1 MRIVLV
7 NRYFHPDES
16 ATSRMVSSLAFG
28 LVSAGISVEILTS
41 RHRHDD
47 PLAALPGAETIGGVT
62 INRIGTSRFGRSRL
76 AGRAAD
82 YASFH
87 ASAALWCLRHL
98 RRGDIV
104 IACTD
109 PPLLSVSV
117 AVATAMRRGR
127 LVNWL
132 HDVFPEVAIELSLV
146 ARQGRLARLSLAVR
160 DWSLR
165 HAVRNVVP
173 TAAMARVLRERGIAE
188 DTVAL
193 IPYWSEENEIR
204 PIAPADNRL
213 RREWGFGNEAAF
225 VIGYSGNFGRAHE
238 FATLLDAAEHLRED
252 PHIRFL
258 LVGGGHGRVGIE
270 EEIARRGLDNV
281 QMRPL
286 QPRERLA
293 ESLSVADVHLVS
305 LRPSLEPYVV
315 PSKLYGIMAVARPVL
330 FVGAGN
336 GEVATVLR
344 SHGIGHT
351 VAIGEGRAL
360 AARIVDIQRD
370 RPARQAMGRRAREAF
385 ERHHLRSRAVSA
397 WLSLLQTIA
406 ADEAKTSDEAR
417 VSYSAGSDDR
427 TSA

>member
-1 MRIVLV
+1 MRVVLV

-28 LVSAGISVEILTS
+28 LAKAGVSVQIVTS
-41 RHRHDD
+41 RYRHQD
-47 PLAALPGAETIGGVT
+47 PAAALPAAETIGGVT
-62 INRIGTSRFGRSRL
+62 IHRIGTSGFGRARL

-87 ASAALWCLRHL
+87 ARAALWCLMHVRQN
-98 RRGDIV
+98 DIV

-117 AVATAMRRGR
+117 AAPTALRRGR

-132 HDVFPEVAIELSLV
+132 HDVFPEVAIELGLV
-146 ARQGRLARLSLAVR
+146 ARTGRLARLSLAMR

-165 HAVRNVVP
+165 RAIRNVVP
-173 TAAMARVLRERGIAE
+173 TAAMAGVLHDRGIAG
-188 DTVAL
+188 DGVAL
-193 IPYWSEENEIR
+193 IPYWSEEDEIR
-204 PIAPADNRL
+204 PIAPGDNGL
-213 RREWGFGNEAAF
+213 RREWGFDNAADF

-238 FATLLDAAEHLRED
+238 FATVLEAAEHLRDD

-258 LVGGGHGRVGIE
+258 LVGGGHGRRQVGE
-270 EEIARRGLDNV
+270 HVQRRALANV
-281 QMRPL
+281 RLQSL

-330 FVGAGN
+330 FVGAGD

-351 VAIGEGRAL
+351 VAIGESRAL
-360 AARIVDIQRD
+360 AARILEMQRD
-370 RPARQAMGRRAREAF
+370 RTACEAMGRRARQVF
-385 ERHHLRSRAVSA
+385 ERDHLRSRAVSA
-397 WLSLLQTIA
+397 WLSLLKAIA
-406 ADEAKTSDEAR
+406 VADATTHGTSGIP
-417 VSYSAGSDDR
+417 YSAGSDDIS
-427 TSA
+427 SA

>member
-28 LVSAGISVEILTS
+28 LASAGVAVEILTS

-47 PLAALPGAETIGGVT
+47 ADAALPTAETIYGVKV
-62 INRIGTSRFGRSRL
+62 NRIGTSRFGRARL
-76 AGRAAD
+76 TGRAAD

-87 ASAALWCLRHL
+87 ASAALWCLKHV

-117 AVATAMRRGR
+117 AAATALRRGR

-132 HDVFPEVAIELSLV
+132 HDVFPEVAIELGLV

-160 DWSLR
+160 DWSLHR
-165 HAVRNVVP
+165 AIRNVVP
-173 TAAMARVLRERGIAE
+173 TAAMARVLNGRGVAE
-188 DTVAL
+188 DAVAL
-193 IPYWSEENEIR
+193 IPYWSEEDEIR
-204 PIAPADNRL
+204 PIAPVENRL
-213 RREWGFGNEAAF
+213 RNEWGFGDEAAF
-225 VIGYSGNFGRAHE
+225 VVGYSGNFGRAHE
-238 FATLLDAAEHLRED
+238 FDTVLDAAEYLRDD
-252 PHIRFL
+252 PHIHFL
-258 LVGGGHGRVGIE
+258 LVGGGHGRLAVEG
-270 EEIARRGLDNV
+270 EIARRGLANV
-281 QMRPL
+281 QLQPL

-293 ESLSVADVHLVS
+293 ESLSVADVHLIS

-330 FVGAGN
+330 FVGAGD
-336 GEVATVLR
+336 GGVATVLR
-344 SHGIGHT
+344 SHGIGHS
-351 VAIGEGRAL
+351 VAIGAGRAL
-360 AARIVDIQRD
+360 ASRIVDMQRD
-370 RPARQAMGRRAREAF
+370 RPAREGMGRRAREAF
-385 ERHHLRSRAVSA
+385 ERDHLRSRAVSA
-397 WLSLLQTIA
+397 WLSLLQAIA
-406 ADEAKTSDEAR
+406 AEETKASVEAR
-417 VSYSAGSDDR
+417 LRYSAGSDDR